1 MLTLSY
7 FQVAIPLCSYRGVV
21 ISILLCI
28 PLPPFL
34 VCHVQ
39 NYCCFLARHF
49 FCFTLQVIVIL
60 ELCSNQPHEACGV
73 DLWRRKNFCH

>member
-1 MLTLSY
+1 MLTLLY
-7 FQVAIPLCSYRGVV
+7 PGFYTPFALIAGVV
-21 ISILLCI
+21 ISNLLCI

-39 NYCCFLARHF
+39 NYSCFLARHF